1 MEIQELFTT
10 EAIVSLLT
18 LTLLEIVLGIDNIIF
33 ISIVSDKLPKDQQ
46 GKARSLGILIALLA
60 RVGLLFGITWIV
72 SLKEPLFY
80 AFKIGFSGRDIIL
93 FLGGLFLLGKST
105 TEIHHKLE
113 GDDEGG
119 KEVKV
124 LSMRSAIIQIVLLD
138 IVFSFDSIL
147 TAVGL
152 VDSVYIMIIAVVISL
167 GVMLAFARKISDFVN
182 SHPSI
187 KMLALSF
194 LIMIGVLLV
203 AEAFHV
209 HVPKGYVYFAMAFS
223 LLVEM
228 LNLRLD
234 KKQAKAVK
242 LRGGFNEG
250 ILNKEESTSK
260 NNNVARPVVKK

>member
-1 MEIQELFTT
+1 MELQELFTT
-10 EAIVSLLT
+10 EAIISLLT

-33 ISIVSDKLPKDQQ
+33 ISIVSDKLPGEQQ
-46 GKARSLGILIALLA
+46 KRARSIGILLALVV
-60 RVGLLFGITWIV
+60 RVALLFGISWIV
-72 SLKEPLFY
+72 SLKDPLFY

-113 GDDEGG
+113 GETEDTNTR
-119 KEVKV
+119 KV
-124 LSMRSAIIQIVLLD
+124 VSMRSAIIQIVLLD

-152 VDSVYIMIIAVVISL
+152 VDSVYIMIIAVVIAL
-167 GVMLAFARKISDFVN
+167 GVMLAFAQAISNFVN
-182 SHPSI
+182 KHPSI

-194 LIMIGVLLV
+194 LIMIGLLLV

-234 KKQAKAVK
+234 KRNNAVK
-242 LRGGFNEG
+242 LRSKYTQDDDQKAVEKPR
-250 ILNKEESTSK
+250 KEAVIK
-260 NNNVARPVVKK
+260 Q